1 MRSSE
6 VGQRAGLLPLV
17 EEEPVPVELLLPP
30 LEPVLLE
37 PMPLEPVLALLFGTM
52 PAGHLSLSALAM
64 PLELELLLLVVPLAL
79 EVPAGTQSLADS
91 ELLGLAVLEL
101 LGLLVLPLELVCA
114 SAGSAMIRAS
124 AVVARSCFTPFLP
137 G

>member
-1 MRSSE
+1 MRSCGI
-6 VGQRAGLLPLV
+6 GQRAGLLPLL
-17 EEEPVPVELLLPP
+17 EDEPVPVELLPP

-52 PAGHLSLSALAM
+52 PAGHLSLSAALAM

-79 EVPAGTQSLADS
+79 EVPAGTQSLADI